1 MKIKVNNMNKE
12 VDFEVRVR
20 DTLLHN
26 EQTQNRRLRSEIV
39 KAKDVLMSQQ
49 LTTKA
54 QNLFKN
60 LVDVN
65 NEEKVLLEDGSL
77 KDLLEKEKEHRQ
89 TFEYVKNITSEL
101 RKKDKET

>member
-1 MKIKVNNMNKE
+1 MNKE
-12 VDFEVRVR
+12 VDLEVRVR

-49 LTTKA
+49 LTSKVK
-54 QNLFKN
+54 NVFKN

-65 NEEKVLLEDGSL
+65 NEEKVLLDNGSL
-77 KDLLEKEKEHRQ
+77 RDLLEKEKEHRQ
-89 TFEYVKNITSEL
+89 TFEYVKNITN
-101 RKKDKET
+101 